1 MKNKGIASIFILL
14 AAALWG
20 STGIFVRYFEG
31 IGLASMDV
39 VLLRVAMAAVLLPAV
54 VGVMQP
60 GGFKIRLR
68 DCWCFIGTGIL
79 SIAMFSFCYFKTIS
93 LTSLSVAAVLL
104 YLAPALVVLLSA
116 LFFKERI
123 TLLKVGAC
131 ALAFLGCALVSDLKG
146 GAMPPLAL
154 LTGFLSAFGYA
165 MYSIFSRFAMNRG
178 YRSLTITLYTFWFSV
193 IGVLPFSAPLSA
205 FSALQKGGAAAFLM
219 VLLMGIITA
228 VLPYI
233 FYTLGLSGLEAGK
246 ASIMASLE
254 PVVATLI
261 GIFAFREIP
270 SPVAILGIF
279 LVLAGVVILNVR
291 PEKV

>member
-1 MKNKGIASIFILL
+1 MKNKGISTLFILL
-14 AAALWG
+14 AATLWG
-20 STGIFVRYFEG
+20 SMGIFVRYFEG
-31 IGLASMDV
+31 IGISAMDI
-39 VLLRVAMAAVLLPAV
+39 VLLRVVPAAALLPV
-54 VGVMQP
+54 VVAIMHP
-60 GGFKIRLR
+60 CGFKVRMK

-79 SIAMFSFCYFKTIS
+79 SIAMFSFCYFKTIT

-116 LFFKERI
+116 IFFKEKI
-123 TLLKVGAC
+123 TLLKVVAC
-131 ALAFLGCALVSDLKG
+131 AVAFLGCALVSDLKG

-178 YRSLTITLYTFWFSV
+178 YHSLTITLYTFWFS
-193 IGVLPFSAPLSA
+193 IFGVLPFSAPLASLEK
-205 FSALQKGGAAAFLM
+205 LQAGGGIAFLM
-219 VLLMGIITA
+219 VLLMSVVTA

-261 GIFAFREIP
+261 GIIAFREIP
-270 SPVAILGIF
+270 SIVGILGIF

-291 PEKV
+291 SEKM